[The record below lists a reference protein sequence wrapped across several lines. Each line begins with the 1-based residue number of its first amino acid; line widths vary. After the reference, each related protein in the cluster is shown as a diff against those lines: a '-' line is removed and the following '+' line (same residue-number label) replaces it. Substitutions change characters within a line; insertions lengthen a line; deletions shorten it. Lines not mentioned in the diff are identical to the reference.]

1 MWSVIYYNL
10 YLNIHRLVN
19 IFSRFSSVR
28 YTYKSKRI
36 IERATNNSKLIDQ
49 YHGERREAKTLLPQ
63 NWKVKANL
71 SELNLFIVKFDPR
84 RYFVQRFDRARI
96 ERFFELSIFR
106 ELDLKLNSRRSIV
119 AYRKTRKEG
128 GRRRRGTEIFGS
140 NSKSCM
146 PMTRC
151 IGYSSDKTLRGKV
164 GRNSSWQIVKTSS
177 PRHKGNH
184 YYP

>member
-71 SELNLFIVKFDPR
+71 SELNLFIVKFDSR

-96 ERFFELSIFR
+96 ERFFELSIFT
-106 ELDLKLNSRRSIV
+106 ELTIGFKVKFETIDRGISKDEKRGRKKKRDGNFRIELEIV
-119 AYRKTRKEG
+119 HA
-128 GRRRRGTEIFGS
+128 
-140 NSKSCM
+140 N
-146 PMTRC
+146 
-151 IGYSSDKTLRGKV
+151 D
-164 GRNSSWQIVKTSS
+164 
-177 PRHKGNH
+177 
-184 YYP
+184 

>member
-96 ERFFELSIFR
+96 ERFFELSIFT
-106 ELDLKLNSRRSIV
+106 ELTIGFKVKFETIDRGISKDEKRGRKKKKRDGNFRIELEIV
-119 AYRKTRKEG
+119 HA
-128 GRRRRGTEIFGS
+128 
-140 NSKSCM
+140 N
-146 PMTRC
+146 
-151 IGYSSDKTLRGKV
+151 D
-164 GRNSSWQIVKTSS
+164 
-177 PRHKGNH
+177 
-184 YYP
+184 

>member
-71 SELNLFIVKFDPR
+71 SELNLFIVKFDSR

-106 ELDLKLNSRRSIV
+106 ELTIGFKVKFETIDRGISKDEKRGRKKKRDGNFRIELEIV
-119 AYRKTRKEG
+119 HA
-128 GRRRRGTEIFGS
+128 
-140 NSKSCM
+140 N
-146 PMTRC
+146 
-151 IGYSSDKTLRGKV
+151 D
-164 GRNSSWQIVKTSS
+164 
-177 PRHKGNH
+177 
-184 YYP
+184 

>member
-71 SELNLFIVKFDPR
+71 SELNLFIVKFDSR

-96 ERFFELSIFR
+96 ERFFELSIFT
-106 ELDLKLNSRRSIV
+106 ELTIGFKVKFETIDRGISKDEKRGRKKKKRDGNFRIELEIV
-119 AYRKTRKEG
+119 HA
-128 GRRRRGTEIFGS
+128 
-140 NSKSCM
+140 N
-146 PMTRC
+146 
-151 IGYSSDKTLRGKV
+151 D
-164 GRNSSWQIVKTSS
+164 
-177 PRHKGNH
+177 
-184 YYP
+184 